1 MKLNCHTAKDYD
13 PDSQKKAFCP
23 LFILLILHI
32 PLRCQRLKNT
42 TPMHL
47 CGPYSNVKVSKTCNY
62 GGIKPQLLNDCHRT
76 LLADLI
82 FGGFQGGCRGDGDSG
97 GGGGCGRAVQ
107 MKKSDL

>member
-1 MKLNCHTAKDYD
+1 MCIVDFVELSYM
-13 PDSQKKAFCP
+13 P
-23 LFILLILHI
+23 LHS
-32 PLRCQRLKNT
+32 QRLKNT

-47 CGPYSNVKVSKTCNY
+47 CGPYSNVKVSKTCNC

-82 FGGFQGGCRGDGDSG
+82 FGRFQGGCRGDGDSG